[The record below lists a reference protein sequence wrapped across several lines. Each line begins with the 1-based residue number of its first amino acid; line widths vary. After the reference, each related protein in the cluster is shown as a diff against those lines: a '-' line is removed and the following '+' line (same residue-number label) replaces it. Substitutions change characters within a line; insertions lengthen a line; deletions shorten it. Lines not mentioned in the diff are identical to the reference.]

1 MHFINAMPKMT
12 RHAKITLGLLL
23 LMPYFA
29 HCETISYSTEFC
41 VSESRRMGKTL
52 GVMAEMTTN
61 AATLKENNINT
72 EEERLKYV
80 AMVPGFISKTLDK
93 NFKGWSE
100 QEQKEE
106 RPFWKKWTNFQKLIG
121 ADVGEK
127 AIALW
132 RVDPTLTAERYE
144 RLLFQQCMDRW
155 AGTYEVT
162 LETPSLPK
170 LSSSPENST
179 QTTII
184 QSAPVTSNRGPM
196 GSQLNGCQQNGG
208 SLTCFNHP
216 SDVRMPRQG
225 RTPYQ

>member
-1 MHFINAMPKMT
+1 MHFINALANMI

-23 LMPYFA
+23 LMPCFA
-29 HCETISYSTEFC
+29 HCETISYSTEIC
-41 VSESRRMGKTL
+41 AEESRRMGKTL
-52 GVMAEMTTN
+52 GIMANMTTDPIQ
-61 AATLKENNINT
+61 LKESKINT
-72 EEERLKYV
+72 EKERLMEV
-80 AMVPGFISKTLDK
+80 DRVPGYISEALDK

-106 RPFWKKWTNFQKLIG
+106 RPFWKKWKNFQKLIG

-132 RVDPTLTAERYE
+132 RIDPTLTAERYE
-144 RLLFQQCMDRW
+144 RMLFQQCMDRW

-162 LETPSLPK
+162 LERPSLPS
-170 LSSSPENST
+170 LVTAPENSNR
-179 QTTII
+179 TTII
-184 QSAPVTSNRGPM
+184 QKQNVPSRPM
-196 GSQLNGCQQNGG
+196 GQSLNNCQQDGG
-208 SLTCFNHP
+208 TSTCFNHP